1 MWIGGKSLGSC
12 RGVGGG
18 GLMLVGWRNM
28 GVGGMGRRSGGMG
41 LMRLR
46 MGLAGSG
53 LLLLR
58 RGFGRG

>member
-1 MWIGGKSLGSC
+1 MGGMC

-18 GLMLVGWRNM
+18 GLMLVGWRRM
-28 GVGGMGRRSGGMG
+28 GVGGMGKSWGRG
-41 LMRLR
+41 LRRLR
-46 MGLAGSG
+46 MGLGGSG